1 MTINEIAENLE
12 INETNLSEELSK
24 QSAFYLQIATAYVN
38 SEADHLQA
46 KEDYEVAYANL
57 DSKVRRQ
64 FAEANT
70 KVTEKVVESAIKQTE
85 EYKQARDRVT
95 RAKMKAELL
104 KAHKESW
111 WMRKDCLIQL
121 CIKQRAELEQ
131 VDMAVKSQ
139 AYN

>member
-1 MTINEIAENLE
+1 MNLNEIAENIE

-24 QSAFYLQIATAYVN
+24 QSAFYLQIASAYVN

-46 KEDYEVAYANL
+46 KEDHEVTYANL
-57 DSKVRRQ
+57 DSTIRQQ

-70 KVTEKVVESAIKQTE
+70 KVTEKVVESSIKQTD
-85 EYKQARDRVT
+85 EYKEARDKVT
-95 RAKMKAELL
+95 KAKIKAELL

-121 CIKQRAELEQ
+121 CIKQRAEFEQ
-131 VDMAVKSQ
+131 VDMSVKQ

>member
-1 MTINEIAENLE
+1 MNLNEIAENIE

-24 QSAFYLQIATAYVN
+24 QSAFYLQIASAYVN

-46 KEDYEVAYANL
+46 KEDYEVTYANL
-57 DSKVRRQ
+57 DSTIRQQ

-70 KVTEKVVESAIKQTE
+70 KVTEKVVESSIKQTD
-85 EYKQARDRVT
+85 EYKEARDKVT
-95 RAKMKAELL
+95 KAKIKAELL

-121 CIKQRAELEQ
+121 CIKQRAEFEQ
-131 VDMAVKSQ
+131 VDMSVKQ